1 MSVFPFVNRLELQ
14 SIIDDMPS
22 DGNIAVR
29 VKEMV
34 ESTVKPPEGVSGS
47 PPPFR
52 FLKPGNPVQPV
63 DLAKFFRYLNATDS
77 VKDGANQYVAQEVFL
92 NSFDD
97 VTVFITPEKFKAFVR
112 LHLLDDFTKVK
123 KLCYTR
129 IKGNDHGKPIL
140 PKKKPSS
147 NTKATLSTS
156 HGPTEVGIQE
166 HDMTHVFYD
175 CGFLPE
181 KIINMEGVLRVETL
195 GNKFDTGPSNSQ
207 QTKSADFPVEDTVLT
222 EAVMD
227 FQGFQHSHI
236 SFTGIRSNNTS
247 GKSVTAKS
255 LNKSK
260 SSEPEPEQEPH
271 TCTTLQFR
279 GFKYKNPE
287 TAINQFRI
295 GNAQKSIALQGS
307 IGLAQ
312 KSGFLMFKAL
322 QDRLMVLYYYFYCK
336 MNDQQKCCLFT
347 CDLVVAFCCYLFGQS
362 FVYNQNDKQSKVT
375 GLYWYNKDTIVDQ
388 TAILNKERQALVTE
402 YDVEIDLINSLN
414 SSNFTFSGG
423 VKIENNILVQTV
435 NSFKEHLK
443 RCLQRVIDELNA
455 IDTDDVNFMY
465 NWLGTDTGTTNSKRV
480 DELTKNIKSYKL
492 MSLFQRDKSGKI
504 RQQNNKYVFIS
515 TRFQVCIADKL
526 GYTYNPVADDNT
538 EKGQRSTPTRK
549 RNLYEVF
556 NQFKPTNATSVT
568 TTHKGGVSLIYS
580 QDNLDGI
587 YESNPDPEFPENV
600 QTLYPDPMSAEQ
612 NLFMF
617 IKKLYNAVLTD
628 PDIINSKFADEVLQN
643 LFNNG
648 VVTDDVENSPSE
660 QTAVKQGSPPE
671 SSHESSPESSH
682 ESLLESSYNYGH
694 IYDVFTYH
702 FYADPDYT
710 DENIANIMAQIIV
723 DTGEYGSTEIDYKLQ
738 EILKQTIKQ
747 TINMVAAVSMPGSV
761 TSTSVLNAKDES
773 KKTEETEE
781 QTKKQFP
788 DYDEVASD
796 KPISEPAVVSIIDPI
811 DTAVEE
817 FSRTVSEE
825 FKQNG
830 NLNNDDKPK
839 LQKLNE
845 TLNGRLG
852 ELGHPNTFTQIF
864 NYNGGIN
871 KFTNDNYAKHIMQ
884 IPPGSVYT
892 NILTGLTPQDR
903 TSLIVDIDT
912 RRGKRDLHNNF
923 LFGYDE
929 AMYAYITGK
938 QFKTNTPLTHI
949 QRERLLY
956 YLYDINGKIEGKTH
970 DLRPASAGVTNQ
982 KAVKAG
988 KRTRKIRRKTNKN
1001 MRTTERRRS
1010 VGVLAKDNVK
1020 KYRKT
1025 RRRNKIRN
1033 HKCGIPG
1040 QAKQSTR
1047 KEFLTS

>member
-1 MSVFPFVNRLELQ
+1 MNDLQ
-14 SIIDDMPS
+14 SIINNMPS
-22 DGNIAVR
+22 DGKIAVR

-52 FLKPGNPVQPV
+52 FLTPGNPAQPV

-97 VTVFITPEKFKAFVR
+97 VREFITPEKFKAFVR

-140 PKKKPSS
+140 PTKKSSS
-147 NTKATLSTS
+147 NTKANSS
-156 HGPTEVGIQE
+156 ESAGPSEDGIQE
-166 HDMTHVFYD
+166 HDMTRVFYD

-181 KIINMEGVLRVETL
+181 KIINMKGVLKVETL

-207 QTKSADFPVEDTVLT
+207 QTKSADFPVENTVLT

-236 SFTGIRSNNTS
+236 SFTGNSSISAT
-247 GKSVTAKS
+247 GKPGKAKS
-255 LNKSK
+255 SKSK
-260 SSEPEPEQEPH
+260 SSEPEQESH

-279 GFKYKNPE
+279 GFNYKNPE
-287 TAINQFRI
+287 TAINKFRI

-307 IGLAQ
+307 IGLVH

-375 GLYWYNKDTIVDQ
+375 GLYWYNKDTIVDS
-388 TAILNKERQALVTE
+388 TVILNREREALVAE
-402 YDVEIDLINSLN
+402 YNVEIGLINRLTI
-414 SSNFTFSGG
+414 SNFMFSGG
-423 VKIENNILVQTV
+423 VVIENISEPTV
-435 NSFKEHLK
+435 DSFKGHLTG
-443 RCLQRVIDELNA
+443 CLQRVIAELNA
-455 IDTDDVNFMY
+455 IDITDVNFEY
-465 NWLGTDTGTTNSKRV
+465 NWLGTGAGTTNPKRV
-480 DELTKNIKSYKL
+480 DILTKKIKSYKL
-492 MSLFQRDKSGKI
+492 MSLFQRDKSGNI

-526 GYTYNPVADDNT
+526 GYTYNPVAVDNT
-538 EKGQRSTPTRK
+538 EKGQRSTTTRK

-556 NQFKPTNATSVT
+556 NQFNTTSVT
-568 TTHKGGVSLIYS
+568 TTRKGGEPASLIYS
-580 QDNLDGI
+580 LDNPDGI
-587 YESNPDPEFPENV
+587 YESNPDPEFNENV
-600 QTLYPDPMSAEQ
+600 KTLYPDPMFAEQ

-617 IKKLYNAVLTD
+617 ITKLYNEFVLTYLEG
-628 PDIINSKFADEVLQN
+628 INREIAGEVHQK

-648 VVTDDVENSPSE
+648 VVTDDVDNLPSE
-660 QTAVKQGSPPE
+660 KTVFKLVSLHQSLPE
-671 SSHESSPESSH
+671 YSY
-682 ESLLESSYNYGH
+682 ESSYNYGH

-723 DTGEYGSTEIDYKLQ
+723 DTGAHGSTEIYLQ
-738 EILKQTIKQ
+738 GILKQ
-747 TINMVAAVSMPGSV
+747 TINMVAVEPMPGSD
-761 TSTSVLNAKDES
+761 TSTSGLNAKDES
-773 KKTEETEE
+773 KETEETEE

-788 DYDEVASD
+788 DYDEVAEEN
-796 KPISEPAVVSIIDPI
+796 PIVSIVISRDI
-811 DTAVEE
+811 NTAVEE
-817 FSRTVSEE
+817 FSTTVSKD
-825 FKQNG
+825 FKENG
-830 NLNNDDKPK
+830 NFIGEDEPK
-839 LQKLNE
+839 LQKLNV
-845 TLNGRLG
+845 TLG
-852 ELGHPNTFTQIF
+852 ELGNSNTFTQIF
-864 NYNGGIN
+864 DYNGRIY
-871 KFTNDNYAKHIMQ
+871 KFTNDNHKKHIMQ
-884 IPPGSVYT
+884 IPEGSVYT

-912 RRGKRDLHNNF
+912 RQGKRVLHNNF
-923 LFGYDE
+923 LFGYNE

-938 QFKTNTPLTHI
+938 QFKTNTPLTHT

-956 YLYDINGKIEGKTH
+956 YLYEINDKIEKREH
-970 DLRPASAGVTNQ
+970 DLRSASAVVSNQ
-982 KAVKAG
+982 KATNLKAAKAG

-1047 KEFLTS
+1047 KEFITS